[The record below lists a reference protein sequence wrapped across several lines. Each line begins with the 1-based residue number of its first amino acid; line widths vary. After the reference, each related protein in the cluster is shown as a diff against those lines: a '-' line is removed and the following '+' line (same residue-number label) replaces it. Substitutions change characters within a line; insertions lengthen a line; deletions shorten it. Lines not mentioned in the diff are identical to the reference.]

1 MTEEFLVSWKGETLG
16 PFTRDEIE
24 SRLRSG
30 EITPLHAIRRNGE
43 LIDAARWL
51 HSLRP
56 AKSPIVSPPPP
67 EPIAP
72 PPPPPPPP
80 PPSFPTSNPVEAVY
94 REFSDQFCVSNPSQ
108 NPPPPNSFES
118 MPAPVAP
125 QPSPPP
131 ASSLESVISAG
142 SRLSRLLVLFTAA
155 LIFLTI
161 FIVIIFSIL
170 PQNNT
175 EKIIGYETKIVFV
188 GDDDF
193 AANAEFEQLTKSG
206 WEIKNSRRAWEKHP
220 FKYDEK
226 SWGSEYTLQKPMLS
240 K

>member
-56 AKSPIVSPPPP
+56 AKSPTVTAAPP

-72 PPPPPPPP
+72 PPPPPPP
-80 PPSFPTSNPVEAVY
+80 SFPTSKPVEAVY
-94 REFSDQFCVSNPSQ
+94 REFSDPFCVSNPSP
-108 NPPPPNSFES
+108 NPTPSNSFEF

-125 QPSPPP
+125 PPP
-131 ASSLESVISAG
+131 PQQSLPLPNPKSRVAFILLGVFLGLFGIHNFYAGYIGKALAQLLLNLFLCWTLIVPLGISIWVLVEVI
-142 SRLSRLLVLFTAA
+142 
-155 LIFLTI
+155 TI
-161 FIVIIFSIL
+161 SHDAQGR
-170 PQNNT
+170 P
-175 EKIIGYETKIVFV
+175 
-188 GDDDF
+188 F
-193 AANAEFEQLTKSG
+193 A
-206 WEIKNSRRAWEKHP
+206 
-220 FKYDEK
+220 
-226 SWGSEYTLQKPMLS
+226 
-240 K
+240 

>member
-56 AKSPIVSPPPP
+56 AKSPTIPAPPP

-72 PPPPPPPP
+72 PPPPPPP
-80 PPSFPTSNPVEAVY
+80 SFPTSKPVEAVSQ
-94 REFSDQFCVSNPSQ
+94 EFSDPFCVPNPSH
-108 NPPPPNSFES
+108 NPPPPNSFEF

-125 QPSPPP
+125 PPP
-131 ASSLESVISAG
+131 PQQSLPLPNPKSRVAFILLGVFLGLFGIHNFYAGYTGKALTQLLLNLFLFWTVIVPLGISIWV
-142 SRLSRLLVLFTAA
+142 LVEV
-155 LIFLTI
+155 ITI
-161 FIVIIFSIL
+161 SHDAQGR
-170 PQNNT
+170 P
-175 EKIIGYETKIVFV
+175 
-188 GDDDF
+188 F
-193 AANAEFEQLTKSG
+193 A
-206 WEIKNSRRAWEKHP
+206 
-220 FKYDEK
+220 
-226 SWGSEYTLQKPMLS
+226 
-240 K
+240 

>member
-72 PPPPPPPP
+72 PPPPLPP
-80 PPSFPTSNPVEAVY
+80 PPSSFPTSKPVEAVY
-94 REFSDQFCVSNPSQ
+94 REFSDPFCVSNPSP
-108 NPPPPNSFES
+108 NLTPPPPQSPNNIPFVAVTAQNPQTHDIFAVLTFASAMVS
-118 MPAPVAP
+118 M
-125 QPSPPP
+125 
-131 ASSLESVISAG
+131 L
-142 SRLSRLLVLFTAA
+142 
-155 LIFLTI
+155 
-161 FIVIIFSIL
+161 IL
-170 PQNNT
+170 P
-175 EKIIGYETKIVFV
+175 IVFV
-188 GDDDF
+188 PICYICSIVSYYRLKDNPNLKGKGLR
-193 AANAEFEQLTKSG
+193 LTGAIIGSVSLLYLLWSLG
-206 WEIKNSRRAWEKHP
+206 I
-220 FKYDEK
+220 FKI
-226 SWGSEYTLQKPMLS
+226 
-240 K
+240 